1 MPHLV
6 DPTDQQSVTMQNR
19 IVIVGAGFAGVWSAL
34 SAKRLTN
41 LHDKQ
46 VEVLVTAPEPHL
58 VMRPRLYEANPSTM
72 THSFGALFEAAGIK
86 FVQGVVKAIRTEQHT
101 IDIQSTS
108 GVESSVPYTRL
119 VLAAGSNVARPER
132 VAGVQ
137 QHAFD
142 VDSLDSAAKLESH
155 LEHLASLP
163 PSPARDN
170 IVVCGAGFTG
180 VELATELPR
189 RLNLNSKFNIILV
202 ENADAI
208 GPELGPG
215 PRPSIMQ
222 ALHDLNIQVK
232 LGSAVTTIDAG
243 GLTLASGE
251 RIETLTP
258 IWTAGVRAT
267 PLTQQIPGA
276 ARDKLSRLIVD
287 QDLRVPSDKHVFA
300 TGDTAHV
307 LADTKGDHL
316 ALMSC
321 QHALA
326 LGRVSGHNAAADL
339 LGEPMVPYSQEAYL
353 CCLDLGAWGAV
364 VARGWE
370 REVQIGGDAA
380 KRVKAF
386 INQKLIYPPLDV
398 EQALAGADPANTEAN
413 ELIERMIVAVV

>member
-6 DPTDQQSVTMQNR
+6 DAIDRPSVTMQNR
-19 IVIVGAGFAGVWSAL
+19 IVIIGAGFAGVWSAL
-34 SAKRLTN
+34 SAKRLAN

-46 VEVLVTAPEPHL
+46 VEVLVVAPELHL
-58 VMRPRLYEANPSTM
+58 VMRPRLYEASPSTM
-72 THSFGALFEAAGIK
+72 IHPLGALFEAAGIE
-86 FVQGVVKAIRTEQHT
+86 FIQGVVKSIRTEQHT
-101 IDIQSTS
+101 IDIQSAS
-108 GVESSVPYTRL
+108 GVESCVSYARL
-119 VLAAGSNVARPER
+119 VLAAGSIVARPER
-132 VAGVQ
+132 VTGVQ

-163 PSPARDN
+163 PSPARNN

-180 VELATELPR
+180 VELATELAK
-189 RLNLNSKFNIILV
+189 RLDPNSNFNIILV
-202 ENADAI
+202 EYADAV
-208 GPELGPG
+208 GPELGAG

-222 ALHDLNIQVK
+222 ALKDLNVEVK
-232 LGSAVTTIDAG
+232 LNSAVTAIDAG

-267 PLTQQIPGA
+267 PLTQEIPGA
-276 ARDKLSRLIVD
+276 AKDKLSRLIVD

-300 TGDTAHV
+300 TGDAAHV

-339 LGEPMVPYSQEAYL
+339 LGEPTVPYSQEAYL

-364 VARGWE
+364 VANGWE
-370 REVQIGGDAA
+370 REVRIKGDAA
-380 KRVKAF
+380 KKVKAF
-386 INQKLIYPPLDV
+386 INQKIIYPPMDV
-398 EQALAGADPANTEAN
+398 EKALAGADPGNTEAG
-413 ELIERMIVAVV
+413 ELIERMIVAVM